1 MGPGSFDDFVQ
12 RENDAARGR
21 QGDSTDWQ
29 AEKKAWLGMVNDLY
43 TRLTGFLKPY
53 IDAGQISIGFHNAD
67 ISEEHLGVYSVPV
80 ATITIGSK
88 TVTLEPVGTIQVGS
102 RGRID
107 VIGNLSRAQII
118 LVERGSVAMLIP
130 STGIGKARPEG
141 FKRLADALWMWKIV
155 TRDTSDLTREAFL
168 SLIVEVAKG

>member
-12 RENDAARGR
+12 RENEASRRR
-21 QGDSTDWQ
+21 QGGSIDWE

-53 IDAGQISIGFHNAD
+53 IEAGQISIDFHDAE

-80 ATITIGSK
+80 ATIVIGSK

-107 VIGNLSRAQII
+107 VIGNLSRAQLI
-118 LVERGSVAMLIP
+118 LFERGAVAQLLP
-130 STGIGKARPEG
+130 SSGVGKARQGIKPLAEG
-141 FKRLADALWMWKIV
+141 LWMWKIV
-155 TRDTSDLTREAFL
+155 TRDTVDLTREAFL
-168 SLIVEVAKG
+168 NLIVEVAKG